1 MLDDPKA
8 GPRYYSNSS
17 LSMELTTNLCRVHP
31 DFQCIV
37 VVRQS
42 EIDNIPPPFLNR
54 FEKYSLTHKS
64 LLEAVMNTLP
74 AYLRAVVQR
83 AQEKVCSHA
92 VSTYTIYISKLSA
105 RCFVVLT
112 QQ

>member
-1 MLDDPKA
+1 MLMHNTAYVPFEVLKYENT
-8 GPRYYSNSS
+8 RTYVCS
-17 LSMELTTNLCRVHP
+17 